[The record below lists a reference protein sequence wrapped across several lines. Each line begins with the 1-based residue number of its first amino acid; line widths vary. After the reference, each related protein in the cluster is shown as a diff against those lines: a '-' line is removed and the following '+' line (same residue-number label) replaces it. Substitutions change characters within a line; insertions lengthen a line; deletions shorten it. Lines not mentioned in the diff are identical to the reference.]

1 MWDDENKAKAAQQAN
16 LRNPKNRF
24 LFLFCHAKEVDNS
37 WGFSFCKFSF
47 SSGVY
52 LFSIIIGIASLSDIY
67 FLAKYQIFSEDKV
80 TGAYKVMLILKII
93 SDILSFLG
101 IGISIYGINKENLTC
116 SIISYYIVV
125 LSFLINTIFFI
136 SSLIAIFFYFSL
148 IKYFIFDWAFLEFG
162 LLLFCWILFAYE
174 VYLGRKTRSK
184 LSSTE
189 F

>member
-1 MWDDENKAKAAQQAN
+1 M
-16 LRNPKNRF
+16 
-24 LFLFCHAKEVDNS
+24 
-37 WGFSFCKFSF
+37 
-47 SSGVY
+47 
-52 LFSIIIGIASLSDIY
+52 IIL
-67 FLAKYQIFSEDKV
+67 
-80 TGAYKVMLILKII
+80 TII
-93 SDILSFLG
+93 SDFLSFLG
-101 IGISIYGINKENLTC
+101 IAIACYANKKENLTC
-116 SIISYYIVV
+116 SIISYYVIV
-125 LSFLINTIFFI
+125 LSFLINTVFFI